1 MSIITIVG
9 ATFSNKASV
18 VREITATSGYK
29 TIDHQKIIEGAAQ
42 SSGIHESKILDAFTA
57 KASVFSRFTHEK
69 ERSVAHLRLA
79 LANLMLEDQLLITGP
94 VSYLIPDK
102 ISHVLRVCLVAEL
115 KYRIQ
120 EATQRQGIAEKK
132 ALQQIRQQDEDLSAW
147 LKMLSRGDDPW
158 ASGLYDI
165 VVPMDKT
172 EVAAAAELILEKAG
186 SDVVAKTA
194 HSQSALKDFLLAAK
208 VDVKLAQEGHNVSV
222 DARKGAITLTINKN
236 VLMLSRLEED
246 LRFIAEKVVGVE
258 SIAIRIGE
266 GFHQP
271 DIYRRYDFE
280 IPSKILLVDDER
292 DFVQTLS
299 ERLIMRD
306 MGSAVAYDGESA
318 LSMIADEEPEV
329 MVLDLRMPGIDG
341 IEVLRQVKS
350 TNPNIEV
357 IVLTGHGTE
366 KDKEVCME
374 LGAFAFLQKPVNI
387 QLLSQTL
394 MQANEKARGKKFNQ
408 SSTRP

>member
-1 MSIITIVG
+1 MSVITLIG
-9 ATFSNKASV
+9 AAFSNKSAV
-18 VREITATSGYK
+18 IKEITSTSGYK
-29 TIDHQKIIEGAAQ
+29 TLDLQKIVAGAVAGSGMNEG
-42 SSGIHESKILDAFTA
+42 KIIGAFSA
-57 KASVFSRFTHEK
+57 KTSVFNRFTHEK
-69 ERSVAHLRLA
+69 ERSVAHLRLS
-79 LANLMLEDQLLITGP
+79 LAQLMTEDQLLITGP
-94 VSYLIPDK
+94 VSFLIPDK

-115 KYRIQ
+115 KFRIN
-120 EATQRQGIAEKK
+120 EAMQREGIAEKT
-132 ALQQIRQQDEDLSAW
+132 ALQHIRQQDEDLAAW
-147 LKMLSRGDDPW
+147 LKMLSRGEDPW

-172 EVAAAAELILEKAG
+172 EVAAAAALILEKAG

-194 HSQSALKDFLLAAK
+194 HSEAALSDFLLAAQ
-208 VDVKLAQEGHNVSV
+208 VDVKLAQEGHNVTV
-222 DARKGAITLTINKN
+222 DARRGAITLTINKN

-246 LRFIAEKVVGVE
+246 LKSIVEKVPGVG
-258 SIAIRIGE
+258 SITTRIGE

-280 IPSKILLVDDER
+280 MPSKVLLVDDER

-318 LSMIADEEPEV
+318 LTMIADEEPEV
-329 MVLDLRMPGIDG
+329 MILDLRMPGIDG
-341 IEVLRQVKS
+341 IEVLRQVKN
-350 TNPNIEV
+350 TNPDIEV

-366 KDKEVCME
+366 KDKDLCME
-374 LGAFAFLQKPVNI
+374 LGAFAFLQKPVDI

-394 MQANEKARGKKFNQ
+394 MQANERVQNKKK
-408 SSTRP
+408 RK

>member
-1 MSIITIVG
+1 MSVITIVG
-9 ATFSNKASV
+9 AAFSKKSAVIKELIN
-18 VREITATSGYK
+18 TSGYK
-29 TIDHQKIIEGAAQ
+29 IVDLKKIVAGAVAT
-42 SSGIHESKILDAFTA
+42 SGLSDDKILAAFSA
-57 KASVFSRFTHEK
+57 KTSVFNRFTHEK

-79 LANLMLEDQLLITGP
+79 LASLMTGDQLLIPGP
-94 VSYLIPDK
+94 VGFLIPDK

-115 KYRIQ
+115 KFRIS
-120 EATQRQGIAEKK
+120 EAIQREHKTEKS
-132 ALQQIRQQDEDLSAW
+132 ALQLIRQQDEDLAAW
-147 LKMLSRGDDPW
+147 LKMLNRGEDPW

-172 EVAAAAELILEKAG
+172 EVAAAAALILEKAG

-194 HSQSALKDFLLAAK
+194 HSLAILADFLLAAQ
-208 VDVKLAQEGHNVSV
+208 VDVKLVQEGHNVQV
-222 DARKGAITLTINKN
+222 DAQKGAITLTINKN

-246 LRFIAEKVVGVE
+246 LRSIVEKVPGVE
-258 SIAIRIGE
+258 SITTRIGE

-280 IPSKILLVDDER
+280 MPSKVLLVDDER

-318 LSMIADEEPEV
+318 LTMIADEEPEV
-329 MVLDLRMPGIDG
+329 MILDLRMPGIDG
-341 IEVLRQVKS
+341 IEVLRQVKT
-350 TNPNIEV
+350 TNPDIEV

-366 KDKEVCME
+366 KDKDVCME
-374 LGAFAFLQKPVNI
+374 LGAFAFLQKPVDI

-394 MQANEKARGKKFNQ
+394 MKANEKVRSKKN
-408 SSTRP
+408 RA

>member
-1 MSIITIVG
+1 MSVITIVG
-9 ATFSNKASV
+9 AAFSNKSAV
-18 VREITATSGYK
+18 IKELTATSAYQPLDLK
-29 TIDHQKIIEGAAQ
+29 KIVAGAVA
-42 SSGIHESKILDAFTA
+42 SSGMSESKILGAFSA
-57 KASVFSRFTHEK
+57 KASVFNRFTHEK

-79 LANLMLEDQLLITGP
+79 LASLMTEDQMLITGP
-94 VSYLIPDK
+94 VSFLIPDK

-115 KYRIQ
+115 KFRIN
-120 EATQRQGIAEKK
+120 EAIQREGLAEKN
-132 ALQQIRQQDEDLSAW
+132 ALQQIRQQDEDLAAW
-147 LKMLSRGDDPW
+147 LKMLSRGEDPW
-158 ASGLYDI
+158 VTGLYDI

-172 EVAAAAELILEKAG
+172 DVAAAAALILEKAA

-194 HSQSALKDFLLAAK
+194 HSQAALSDFLLAAQ
-208 VDVKLAQEGHNVSV
+208 VDVKLAQEGHNVTV

-246 LRFIAEKVVGVE
+246 LKSIVEKVPGVE
-258 SIAIRIGE
+258 SIATRIGE

-280 IPSKILLVDDER
+280 MPSKVLLVDDER

-318 LSMIADEEPEV
+318 LTMIADEEPEV
-329 MVLDLRMPGIDG
+329 MILDLRMPGIDG
-341 IEVLRQVKS
+341 IEVLRQVKA
-350 TNPNIEV
+350 TNPDIEV

-366 KDKEVCME
+366 KDKDLCME
-374 LGAFAFLQKPVNI
+374 LGAFAFLQKPVDI

-394 MQANEKARGKKFNQ
+394 MKANEKVQSKKN
-408 SSTRP
+408 RV

>member
-1 MSIITIVG
+1 MSVITIVG
-9 ATFSNKASV
+9 ATFSNKSAV
-18 VREITATSGYK
+18 IKEISAARVYKHVDLDTIVAGAVIRSGM
-29 TIDHQKIIEGAAQ
+29 
-42 SSGIHESKILDAFTA
+42 SKIKILGAFSA
-57 KASVFSRFTHEK
+57 KTSVFNRFTHEK
-69 ERSVAHLRLA
+69 ERSIAHLRLA
-79 LANLMLEDQLLITGP
+79 LAELMVDDKLLITGP
-94 VSYLIPDK
+94 ASFLIPDK

-115 KYRIQ
+115 KFRTH
-120 EATQRQGIAEKK
+120 EAMQREGITEKN
-132 ALQQIRQQDEDLSAW
+132 ALHKIRQQDEDLAVW
-147 LKMLSRGDDPW
+147 LKMLGRGEDPW
-158 ASGLYDI
+158 ATGLYDI

-172 EVAAAAELILEKAG
+172 EVAAAATLILEKAA

-194 HSQSALKDFLLAAK
+194 HSQTALDDFLLAAQ
-208 VDVKLAQEGHNVSV
+208 VDVKLAQEGHNVLV

-246 LRFIAEKVVGVE
+246 LKSIVEKVPGVL
-258 SIAIRIGE
+258 SITTRIGE

-280 IPSKILLVDDER
+280 MPSKVLLVDDER

-318 LSMIADEEPEV
+318 LTMIADEEPEV
-329 MVLDLRMPGIDG
+329 MILDLRMPGIDG
-341 IEVLRQVKS
+341 IEVLRQVKT
-350 TNPNIEV
+350 TNPDIEV

-366 KDKEVCME
+366 KDKDICMD
-374 LGAFAFLQKPVNI
+374 LGAFAFLQKPVDI

-394 MQANEKARGKKFNQ
+394 MKANEKVRSKKKFA
-408 SSTRP
+408 

>member
-1 MSIITIVG
+1 MSVITIVG
-9 ATFSNKASV
+9 AAFSNKSAV
-18 VREITATSGYK
+18 IKELVATSGFRS
-29 TIDHQKIIEGAAQ
+29 IDRREIVAEATA
-42 SSGIHESKILDAFTA
+42 SSGMHENKILGAFSA
-57 KASVFSRFTHEK
+57 KTSVFNRFTHEK

-79 LANLMLEDQLLITGP
+79 LAKLMVGDQLLITGP
-94 VSYLIPDK
+94 VSFLIPEK

-115 KYRIQ
+115 KFRIG
-120 EATQRQGIAEKK
+120 EAMQREGIAEKN
-132 ALQQIRQQDEDLSAW
+132 ALQQIHQQDEDLAAW
-147 LKMLSRGDDPW
+147 LKMLNRGEDPW
-158 ASGLYDI
+158 AASLYDI

-172 EVAAAAELILEKAG
+172 SVTAAAALILEKAA

-194 HSQSALKDFLLAAK
+194 HSQAALVDFLLAAEIE
-208 VDVKLAQEGHNVSV
+208 VKLAQEGHNVLV
-222 DARKGAITLTINKN
+222 DAHKGSITLTINKN

-246 LRFIAEKVVGVE
+246 LKSIVEKVPGVLT
-258 SIAIRIGE
+258 IATRVGE

-280 IPSKILLVDDER
+280 MPSKVLLVDDER

-318 LSMIADEEPEV
+318 LTMIADEEPEV
-329 MVLDLRMPGIDG
+329 MILDLRMPGIDG

-350 TNPNIEV
+350 TNPDIEV

-366 KDKEVCME
+366 KDKDLCME
-374 LGAFAFLQKPVNI
+374 LGAFAFLQKPVDI

-394 MQANEKARGKKFNQ
+394 MKANERVRSKK
-408 SSTRP
+408 RRA

>member
-1 MSIITIVG
+1 MSVITLIG
-9 ATFSNKASV
+9 AAFSNKSAV
-18 VREITATSGYK
+18 IKEITSTSGYK
-29 TIDHQKIIEGAAQ
+29 TLDLQKIVAGAVAGSGMNEG
-42 SSGIHESKILDAFTA
+42 KILGAFSA
-57 KASVFSRFTHEK
+57 KTSVFNRFTHEK
-69 ERSVAHLRLA
+69 ERSVAHLRLS
-79 LANLMLEDQLLITGP
+79 LAQLMTEDQLLITGP
-94 VSYLIPDK
+94 VSFLIPDK

-115 KYRIQ
+115 KFRIN
-120 EATQRQGIAEKK
+120 EAMQREGIAEKT
-132 ALQQIRQQDEDLSAW
+132 ALQHIRQQDEDLAAW
-147 LKMLSRGDDPW
+147 LKMLSRGEDPW

-172 EVAAAAELILEKAG
+172 EVAAAAALILEKAG

-194 HSQSALKDFLLAAK
+194 HSEAALSDFLLAAQ
-208 VDVKLAQEGHNVSV
+208 VDVKLAQEGHNVTV
-222 DARKGAITLTINKN
+222 DARRGAITLTINKN

-246 LRFIAEKVVGVE
+246 LKSIVEKVPGVG
-258 SIAIRIGE
+258 SITTRIGE

-280 IPSKILLVDDER
+280 MPSKVLLVDDER

-318 LSMIADEEPEV
+318 LTMIADEEPEV
-329 MVLDLRMPGIDG
+329 MILDLRMPGIDG
-341 IEVLRQVKS
+341 IEVLRQVKN
-350 TNPNIEV
+350 TNPDIEV

-366 KDKEVCME
+366 KDKDLCME
-374 LGAFAFLQKPVNI
+374 LGAFAFLQKPVDI

-394 MQANEKARGKKFNQ
+394 MQANERVQNKKK
-408 SSTRP
+408 RK